1 MMKFIII
8 TSTIDIYLFLQFLD
22 CIMITIKI
30 NQLVV
35 IRVLH
40 CFLVIGPI
48 RFQLKV
54 CYYFD
59 TILKILTDLSVFS
72 ILSITFATELRFT
85 LLLFCFANNINIYK
99 CYSRAERK
107 FKLESG

>member
-1 MMKFIII
+1 MREF
-8 TSTIDIYLFLQFLD
+8 DNYLFLPLSN

-30 NQLVV
+30 SQLVI

-40 CFLVIGPI
+40 RFAVIGPI

-59 TILKILTDLSVFS
+59 TIFRILTDLSVFR
-72 ILSITFATELRFT
+72 ILSITFATKLGFT
-85 LLLFCFANNINIYK
+85 LF
-99 CYSRAERK
+99 
-107 FKLESG
+107 